1 MSSYCL
7 CQQVVIELY
16 DAVTKGEAFSLYGIK
31 NKHFIP
37 YLQGLCRFS
46 ASRYLTDEG
55 EPLVPGYLCTPRGA
69 TPLYI
74 PLPLFIYRGEGMV

>member
-16 DAVTKGEAFSLYGIK
+16 YGIK
-31 NKHFIP
+31 NNHYIP
-37 YLQGLCRFS
+37 YLQEICCFS